1 MIFTF
6 LRINS
11 SRRILLYALDKEKA
25 FAELRF
31 RYGAENASEYSL
43 VAYTPVEKF
52 SLTIK

>member
-11 SRRILLYALDKEKA
+11 SQRILLYALDKEKA
-25 FAELRF
+25 FAELHF